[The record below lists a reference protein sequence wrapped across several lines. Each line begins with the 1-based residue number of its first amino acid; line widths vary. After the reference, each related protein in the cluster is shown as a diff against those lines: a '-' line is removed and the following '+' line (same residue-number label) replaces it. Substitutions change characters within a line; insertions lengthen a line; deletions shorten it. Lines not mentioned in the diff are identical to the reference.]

1 MIDLSK
7 YIVKVSKQNKSR
19 ITPLK
24 RSTASFQD
32 AKLSFSDSWV
42 KITPHAA
49 NYLFFGIFLVV
60 GLAVII
66 LSQTGMGNN
75 DTPDKIFAIIFG
87 GFFGIIGLSGMF
99 YPKFSAK
106 AEIDLLNKKFYPKG
120 KRKFLSTINPQ
131 EELEIPLERFK
142 FLRILTKTGR
152 HSKGGTYHCYELNL
166 VIDDDHR
173 YNLLNHGK
181 EKKLLQDAQKLSEIL
196 NLPLL
201 NENNEEYLTSEK
213 KKTLKIDKKS
223 GWILIMFS
231 AVWLLISSVG
241 GYHLVAEPFFK
252 YFSSANWEI
261 VPAEVISS
269 EILKDYDDGKFL
281 YALKI
286 LYSYNF
292 HGEVYQSD
300 NYDFFRHGSSY
311 SNIGVKD
318 LHKIRNQYPVGK
330 KFSCRVNPKNP
341 KEATIARTLPSIAYF
356 SIIFI
361 GVFWGISLI
370 IFWFGL
376 KGITSKENKSI

>member
-42 KITPHAA
+42 KITPHII
-49 NYLFFGIFLVV
+49 NYLFFSVFLIF
-60 GLAVII
+60 GLAIII
-66 LSQTGMGNN
+66 LSQSHMGLE
-75 DTPDKIFAIIFG
+75 DTTDKIFALVIGGIFT
-87 GFFGIIGLSGMF
+87 IVGLSGMF

-173 YNLLNHGK
+173 YNLLNHGN

-196 NLPLL
+196 NIPIL
-201 NENNEEYLTSEK
+201 NENNEEYLSDEK

-223 GWILIMFS
+223 GWILIFIS
-231 AVWLLISSVG
+231 AVWLLLSSLA
-241 GYHLVAEPFFK
+241 GYHLVVKNFFK

-292 HGEVYQSD
+292 RSEVYQSD

-330 KFSCRVNPKNP
+330 KFNCRVNPKNP

-361 GVFWGISLI
+361 GVFWTISLV
-370 IFWFGL
+370 IFWFGI
-376 KGITSKENKSI
+376 KGVTSKENKRI